1 MGCRSE
7 EQNGPLACDLAQLP
21 EGGAR
26 ASWSGIPA
34 PHWRRVDMPGPASLA
49 DTLISRNCSRGAETF
64 PSDTHAQGRCEPAQ
78 GEPDPARP

>member
-49 DTLISRNCSRGAETF
+49 DTLIS
-64 PSDTHAQGRCEPAQ
+64 
-78 GEPDPARP
+78 